1 MILNVY
7 FEDWNAETMVI
18 SYGLIHGLGG
28 ASVSLNLATISYM
41 GDVSTPETKVHLK
54 KAVNL
59 RQKAQSIRHLVTSQ
73 LSENTGFIYQ
83 PFCTYHYSAQDLNSP
98 YKPFEF

>member
-7 FEDWNAETMVI
+7 FEDWSAETMVI

-41 GDVSTPETKVHLK
+41 GDVSTPETKV
-54 KAVNL
+54 
-59 RQKAQSIRHLVTSQ
+59 QGAQGKSI
-73 LSENTGFIYQ
+73 
-83 PFCTYHYSAQDLNSP
+83 CT
-98 YKPFEF
+98 FTTV

>member
-7 FEDWNAETMVI
+7 FEDWSAETMVI

-54 KAVNL
+54 
-59 RQKAQSIRHLVTSQ
+59 RGCRFTSNGTQ
-73 LSENTGFIYQ
+73 
-83 PFCTYHYSAQDLNSP
+83 HA
-98 YKPFEF
+98 

>member
-7 FEDWNAETMVI
+7 FEDWSAETMVI

-54 KAVNL
+54 
-59 RQKAQSIRHLVTSQ
+59 
-73 LSENTGFIYQ
+73 
-83 PFCTYHYSAQDLNSP
+83 
-98 YKPFEF
+98 